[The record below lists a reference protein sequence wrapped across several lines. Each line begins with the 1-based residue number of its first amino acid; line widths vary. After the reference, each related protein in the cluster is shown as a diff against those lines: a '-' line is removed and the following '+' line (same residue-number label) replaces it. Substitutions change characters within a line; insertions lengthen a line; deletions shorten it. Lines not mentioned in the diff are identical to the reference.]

1 MCLWPNYLPPKE
13 SWVSYKETQTIKI
26 MKAIITLTIVLFFG
40 AISHAQ
46 SKDLPRQ
53 SLKKKESF
61 KVITIKMVSLH
72 KNAIKPISL
81 EYAYLSKFKNT
92 RVKKALRFS
101 PQNKKTKIA

>member
-26 MKAIITLTIVLFFG
+26 MKAIITLTIVLLFG

-46 SKDLPRQ
+46 SKDLSRR
-53 SLKKKESF
+53 SL
-61 KVITIKMVSLH
+61 KMVSLH
-72 KNAIKPISL
+72 TNAIKPISL